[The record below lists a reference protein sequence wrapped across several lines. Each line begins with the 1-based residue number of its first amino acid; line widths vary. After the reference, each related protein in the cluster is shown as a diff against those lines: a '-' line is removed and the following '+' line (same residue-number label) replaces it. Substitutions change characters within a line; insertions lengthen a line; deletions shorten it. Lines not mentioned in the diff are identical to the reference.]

1 MIRIREWTSGN
12 GMRAA
17 IAALTLALIFCVWS
31 AAIALRTREV
41 EAASSTVSIVA
52 GALDA
57 PAPLP
62 DVNVGLAI
70 DADLFSPERK
80 APAARYHMPG
90 EARATTEAVAE
101 PPKPIVLGT
110 AISSDGSSF
119 ATCQF
124 QSTRLLMV
132 RVGDKVGDYT
142 VKVIERGRVVFATPA
157 GKTFEVLAP
166 RAGS

>member
-1 MIRIREWTSGN
+1 MNRIGEWTSGR
-12 GMRAA
+12 GMRFA
-17 IAALTLALIFCVWS
+17 IGALSLALIACVWS
-31 AAIALRTREV
+31 AATALRTRDV
-41 EAASSTVSIVA
+41 DAAAATVNIVA

-57 PAPLP
+57 PAPP
-62 DVNVGLAI
+62 ADVNVGLAV
-70 DADLFSPERK
+70 DADLFSPDRK
-80 APAARYHMPG
+80 APAARYRMPG
-90 EARATTEAVAE
+90 EAAPAAPEAE

-110 AISSDGSSF
+110 ALASDGTSF

-124 QSTRLLMV
+124 QSSRLLMV

-142 VKVIERGRVVFATPA
+142 VKLIERGRVVFATPA